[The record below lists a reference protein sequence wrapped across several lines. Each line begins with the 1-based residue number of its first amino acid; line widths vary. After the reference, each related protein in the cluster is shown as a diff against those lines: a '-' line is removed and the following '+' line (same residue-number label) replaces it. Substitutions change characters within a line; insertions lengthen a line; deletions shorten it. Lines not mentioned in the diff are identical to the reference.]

1 MHFLYSIFLILII
14 FTAQHAYSAD
24 DLSTFVGKRIS
35 SIRTVPDTAGITD
48 KDIEKECG
56 IKAGEV
62 LLLQQVRECII
73 HYYKKGLF
81 KDVSVE
87 AFQEENGVGIQIQF
101 TAKMKVNDIKIK
113 GNSYLSVKKIK
124 PVVIVKRG
132 EELSDEKIPVL
143 KDNILKLY
151 KGAGFFDASAEVFIV
166 PKRGGQLADIVIK
179 IKEGKRSGISDIRFT
194 GDKIFDDEKLRST
207 LKVAS
212 GSYYDEAEIKSGID
226 AITKY
231 FIERG
236 YLNVVIEKSELVI
249 ERDKEEVSV
258 ILAIEAGPHV
268 EVIFEGA
275 EAITADTI
283 RKELLIW
290 KEKAYDTAV
299 LDESADRLTELY
311 QQKGYYLVSISHNV
325 EKPDDRNVRIL
336 FKIKEGESVTIRDIN
351 FTGNSYFKDEILKD
365 YVDIKEGKYLFDD
378 ILREDLRDLSGLYKS
393 NGFLEVRIT
402 HQVSFNE
409 DDKTLGVSINVE
421 EGAQTRLSVIR
432 LEGNSSFSRDDIYPR
447 IKSRVGRPFN
457 ESQIVDDIY
466 NIQSFY
472 LQKGHIYAS
481 VDLKSTFSPDKTDAE
496 VDYIINEGMPVY
508 IGNINI
514 TGNSF
519 TRETVVKRELLIK
532 EDELYSYEKILRSQ
546 RQLLKLGIF
555 RDVRIETVNPDV
567 KEDKKD
573 LSVRVEEGYP
583 GSVEF
588 GIGYGDV
595 ERFRGMFEGG
605 YKNLFGTG
613 RQITMRAEGSSIEQ
627 KYSINYKE
635 PWVLGYQMD
644 GRFNLVDQI
653 ENKRSFD
660 RRTLGFSTGLEK
672 SFSEFIKGSLTY
684 QYEDVKLSDVQPEA
698 ILTPEDTGKT
708 EVATINP
715 SLIIDRRD
723 DPFNPSRGYIFSI
736 TFREAAKVIG
746 STPQFAKITVQNSSY
761 YSPFN
766 RLVLAFS
773 VRGGVAW
780 NFGESNEVPIFE
792 RYFVGGRSTVR
803 GYDQERL
810 GIPGKTITFDGD
822 TWTPTGGNMM
832 LIMNGEVRFPLF
844 KKLGG
849 LGMVAFVDGG
859 NVWRKVDEFK
869 ASEIKATAG
878 AGIRYNTPVGPLR
891 LDIGCKLDREVGED
905 RCLPHFTLGH
915 AF

>member
-1 MHFLYSIFLILII
+1 
-14 FTAQHAYSAD
+14 
-24 DLSTFVGKRIS
+24 
-35 SIRTVPDTAGITD
+35 
-48 KDIEKECG
+48 
-56 IKAGEV
+56 
-62 LLLQQVRECII
+62 
-73 HYYKKGLF
+73 
-81 KDVSVE
+81 
-87 AFQEENGVGIQIQF
+87 
-101 TAKMKVNDIKIK
+101 
-113 GNSYLSVKKIK
+113 
-124 PVVIVKRG
+124 
-132 EELSDEKIPVL
+132 
-143 KDNILKLY
+143 
-151 KGAGFFDASAEVFIV
+151 
-166 PKRGGQLADIVIK
+166 
-179 IKEGKRSGISDIRFT
+179 
-194 GDKIFDDEKLRST
+194 
-207 LKVAS
+207 
-212 GSYYDEAEIKSGID
+212 
-226 AITKY
+226 
-231 FIERG
+231 
-236 YLNVVIEKSELVI
+236 
-249 ERDKEEVSV
+249 VSV

-644 GRFNLVDQI
+644 GR
-653 ENKRSFD
+653 
-660 RRTLGFSTGLEK
+660 
-672 SFSEFIKGSLTY
+672 
-684 QYEDVKLSDVQPEA
+684 
-698 ILTPEDTGKT
+698 
-708 EVATINP
+708 
-715 SLIIDRRD
+715 LI
-723 DPFNPSRGYIFSI
+723 
-736 TFREAAKVIG
+736 
-746 STPQFAKITVQNSSY
+746 
-761 YSPFN
+761 
-766 RLVLAFS
+766 
-773 VRGGVAW
+773 
-780 NFGESNEVPIFE
+780 
-792 RYFVGGRSTVR
+792 
-803 GYDQERL
+803 
-810 GIPGKTITFDGD
+810 
-822 TWTPTGGNMM
+822 
-832 LIMNGEVRFPLF
+832 
-844 KKLGG
+844 
-849 LGMVAFVDGG
+849 
-859 NVWRKVDEFK
+859 
-869 ASEIKATAG
+869 
-878 AGIRYNTPVGPLR
+878 
-891 LDIGCKLDREVGED
+891 
-905 RCLPHFTLGH
+905 
-915 AF
+915 